1 MALGWAYINCSSS
14 GGGVGGASGPSGSLQ
29 FMTASGTGVS
39 SGSSNFVY
47 ENGTSTLT
55 LSGTLIVR
63 GDITASSFT
72 VHQTDIISGSTI
84 FGNDPSDTHRM
95 TGSLFVGGND
105 ATIFQVSTSLSQSKT
120 YGFRAGFRNVSSS
133 PYTASTA
140 DYILGVSA
148 TGEVTLR
155 MPSAV
160 TVGAG
165 TLYVVKDQVSARGGN
180 SIYISAS
187 DGSGQTIDG
196 ANYYELTGT
205 MPAVSLYSN
214 GQNWFVF

>member
-1 MALGWAYINCSSS
+1 M
-14 GGGVGGASGPSGSLQ
+14 
-29 FMTASGTGVS
+29 S
-39 SGSSNFVY
+39 SGSTNFVY
-47 ENGTSTLT
+47 EQGTSTLT

-72 VHQTDIISGSTI
+72 VHQTDVISGSTI
-84 FGNDPSDTHRM
+84 FGNDSSDTHIM

-120 YGFRAGFRNVSSS
+120 YGFRVGFTNITTAI
-133 PYTASTA
+133 YTASTA
-140 DYILGVSA
+140 DYLLGVSR

-160 TVGAG
+160 SAG
-165 TLYVVKDQVSARGGN
+165 SGSLYVVKDQVSARGGD

-187 DGSGQTIDG
+187 ARIVTGKLRVTSPVL
-196 ANYYELTGT
+196 LT
-205 MPAVSLYSN
+205 PSR
-214 GQNWFVF
+214 